1 MNRLRIL
8 NDAVISDH
16 AVFFFDFMDV
26 QIFFPGSETA
36 SDVSLGFVVFQNFL
50 DLSRES
56 GIYFKQPFGNILM
69 YRRL

>member
-50 DLSRES
+50 DLSR
-56 GIYFKQPFGNILM
+56 
-69 YRRL
+69 